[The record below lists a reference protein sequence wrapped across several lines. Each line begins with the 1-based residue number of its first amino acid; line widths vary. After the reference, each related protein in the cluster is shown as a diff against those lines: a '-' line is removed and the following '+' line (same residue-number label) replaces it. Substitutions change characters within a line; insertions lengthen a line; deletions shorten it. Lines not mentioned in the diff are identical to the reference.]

1 MSSCEM
7 EEKERKERGKVEELY
22 ARAFGLAAEA
32 NPSCQEKQ
40 QGDQKSAIEC
50 HKKEVYISP
59 FSTQSQASGHFH

>member
-40 QGDQKSAIEC
+40 QGDQKSANES
-50 HKKEVYISP
+50 HKKRSLC
-59 FSTQSQASGHFH
+59 FSLFHSKSSF